1 MAAHE
6 VTIRRVEPRDAA
18 AIARLWQELSD
29 YHVGLD
35 ERMPRPTRGSAQRY
49 AERLLQRRDDP
60 DTRTLV
66 AEVDG
71 EVVGYIL
78 GAVIDLQPDL
88 FAHQDTG
95 FIADLYVDPAHRRQG
110 IARELVET
118 LNAWFERRGVRQI
131 ELQVASANP
140 DAIAFWEAVGSRPI
154 TIRMRLSLD

>member
-1 MAAHE
+1 MTTRE
-6 VTIRRVEPRDAA
+6 ITVRRVEPRDEV

-29 YHVGLD
+29 YHVRLD

-49 AERLLQRRDDP
+49 ASRLLERRDDP
-60 DTRTLV
+60 NTRTLV
-66 AEVDG
+66 AEVEG
-71 EVVGYIL
+71 QVVGYIL

-95 FIADLYVDPAHRRQG
+95 FIADIYVDPAHRRQG

-118 LNAWFERRGVRQI
+118 LSAWFERRGVRQI

-140 DAIAFWEAVGSRPI
+140 EALAFWKAVGSRPI
-154 TIRMRLSLD
+154 TVRMRLSLD